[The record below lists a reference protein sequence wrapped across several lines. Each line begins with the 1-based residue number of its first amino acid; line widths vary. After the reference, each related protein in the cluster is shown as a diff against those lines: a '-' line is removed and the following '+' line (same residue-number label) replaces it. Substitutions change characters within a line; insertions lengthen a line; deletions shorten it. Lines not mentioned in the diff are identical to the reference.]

1 MHAIAPS
8 RYEVQQLG
16 PGHWAV
22 FDRVTRRHVWSA
34 LSYAVPLRVAGLMG
48 RESDPTIRERA
59 HNRAAELNN
68 AERRP

>member
-1 MHAIAPS
+1 MPEITPP
-8 RYEVQQLG
+8 RYEAQQLG

-22 FDRVTRRHVWSA
+22 FDRVAGRHVWSA

-68 AERRP
+68 A

>member
-1 MHAIAPS
+1 MATTTPS

-16 PGHWAV
+16 PGYWAV
-22 FDRVTRRHVWSA
+22 FDRVAGRHVWSA

-59 HNRAAELNN
+59 HSRAAELNN
-68 AERRP
+68 A